1 MHQPTETLIRRLAQA
16 AIIGAALAPALVYL
30 ATGYSGARQLVLD
43 DANIQRI
50 RATSVISQGPDTW
63 MYVSERLADQIEQVR
78 HKSSHTEIIDA
89 QGVMV
94 LELGEECDSSAC
106 ISEATPLLDF
116 GKRVGTLTVKFDLT
130 PVLSLALAIGIGGL
144 AIGALLLSLL
154 DKYVIRRLEKVK
166 EANLE
171 LAFYDPLTRLPN
183 RRLLL
188 DRLGQAVAASKRN
201 GEYGAV
207 MILDL
212 DNFKVLNDSQGHDA
226 GDRLLIAVGQRIT
239 ALLRQEDTVSRLG
252 GDEFVVI
259 VESLGESGTYA
270 AARAES
276 IAEKIRRG
284 FGQPFVVSNMADAY
298 HTTPSIGVTLFRGT
312 EVSIEALLKQADV
325 ALYQAKDAGRNII
338 RFFNPDMQAAIDY
351 RADLE
356 MALRKGLEQGEFQ
369 LYYQPKVDVNGTM
382 FGAEALLRWLPK
394 GRPQV
399 SPAHFIPLAEESGFI
414 VQMGN
419 WVLDTACAQLKSWES
434 GPFALLTISI
444 NVSTRQFMQDDFVD
458 QICRTL
464 LKYNINPAR
473 LQLEL
478 TESVVADRI
487 DLIIDRMQRI
497 RRLGIGFSLDD
508 FGTGYSSLTY
518 LKKLPLDQI
527 KIDQSFVRDLMTDP
541 NDAAIVTAI
550 IAMSRSLGF
559 DVIAEGVETDAQ
571 RDFLKE
577 SGCLNYQGFLFGKP
591 MPVGEFAQLAL
602 PRQAQSAPTRAAG
615 TRAQEHRVGMARDNK
630 ALTQ

>member
-1 MHQPTETLIRRLAQA
+1 MQQPTETLVRRLAQA
-16 AIIGAALAPALVYL
+16 AIIGASLAPALVYL

-50 RATSVISQGPDTW
+50 RATSIISQGPDTW
-63 MYVSERLADQIEQVR
+63 TYVSERLADQIEQVR

-94 LELGEECDSSAC
+94 LELGQECDTSAC
-106 ISEATPLLDF
+106 ISESAPLLDF
-116 GKRVGTLTVKFDLT
+116 GKRVGTLTVKFDLM
-130 PVLSLALAIGIGGL
+130 PMLSLALAIGLGGL
-144 AIGALLLSLL
+144 AIGIFLLSLL
-154 DKYVIRRLEKVK
+154 DRHVIRRLEKVR

-171 LAFYDPLTRLPN
+171 LAFYDPLTGLPN
-183 RRLLL
+183 RRLLV
-188 DRLGQAVAASKRN
+188 DRLGHAVIASKRN

-239 ALLRQEDTVSRLG
+239 VFLRQDDTVSRLG
-252 GDEFVVI
+252 GDEFVII
-259 VESLGESGTYA
+259 VESLSESETYA
-270 AARAES
+270 AARAEAV
-276 IAEKIRRG
+276 AEKIRRS
-284 FGQPFVVSNMADAY
+284 FAQPFVVSSVADAY

-312 EVSIEALLKQADV
+312 DVSIDALLKQADV
-325 ALYQAKDAGRNII
+325 ALYQAKDAGRDSI
-338 RFFNPDMQAAIDY
+338 RFFNPKMQAAIDY
-351 RADLE
+351 RANLE

-369 LYYQPKVDVNGTM
+369 LYYQPKVDVNGTIT
-382 FGAEALLRWLPK
+382 GAEALLRWLPK

-399 SPAHFIPLAEESGFI
+399 SPAHFIPLAEESGLI
-414 VQMGN
+414 VQIGN
-419 WVLDTACAQLKSWES
+419 WVLDTACAQLKAWES
-434 GPFALLTISI
+434 APFGHLTISI

-458 QICRTL
+458 QICRSI
-464 LKYNINPAR
+464 LKHNINPAR

-478 TESVVADRI
+478 TESVVADKI

-518 LKKLPLDQI
+518 LKKLPLDLI

-559 DVIAEGVETDAQ
+559 DVIAEGVETESQ
-571 RDFLKE
+571 RDFLRE
-577 SGCLNYQGFLFGKP
+577 SGCLNYQGYLFGKP
-591 MPVGEFAQLAL
+591 MPIGEFVQQAL
-602 PRQAQSAPTRAAG
+602 LRQTQSAPSSMAAK
-615 TRAQEHRVGMARDNK
+615 RAQERR
-630 ALTQ
+630 L